1 MMMHLALAGSLLLRL
16 LEDLLDDLLLLNQ
29 ESTDDAVLDAT
40 SAAGTTVGA
49 ADVLLGAG
57 DLSVLAGAE
66 GGDLYRWKDDHQ
78 PFFALPSYP
87 LYREWWW
94 WC

>member
-1 MMMHLALAGSLLLRL
+1 MMHLALAGSLLLRL

-40 SAAGTTVGA
+40 GAAGTTVGA

-66 GGDLYRWKDDHQ
+66 SGDLYRWKRVIQ
-78 PFFALPSYP
+78 SAIFALPSYP

-94 WC
+94 WW

>member
-1 MMMHLALAGSLLLRL
+1 MMHLALAGSLLLRL

-66 GGDLYRWKDDHQ
+66 SGDLYRWKRVIQ
-78 PFFALPSYP
+78 SAIFALPSYP
-87 LYREWWW
+87 SYREWWW
-94 WC
+94 